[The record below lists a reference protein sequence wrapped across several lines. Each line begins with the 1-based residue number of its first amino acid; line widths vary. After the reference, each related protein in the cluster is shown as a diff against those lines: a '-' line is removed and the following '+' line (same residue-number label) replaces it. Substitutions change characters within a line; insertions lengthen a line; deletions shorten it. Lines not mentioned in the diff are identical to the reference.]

1 MALLTLTDL
10 GETMGVVFD
19 PTSTAGKQAQRYID
33 KVTAYITNITKAS
46 FTPVVDEVLRCQ
58 ADYYG
63 EIELENEPIT
73 EVSSVVSFDDTAQTE
88 LLGSCVFWDGL
99 NGISGLYPHQVV
111 DVTMSHGY
119 SAVPTDLANLATDV
133 CIEALTGGNPSEVQ
147 SLTVGDRTQ
156 EFRNV
161 IPMIEKLGEE
171 ILASYR
177 TTERSWRLG
186 PKSHPYPRNILPTL

>member
-10 GETMGVVFD
+10 GVTLGTTFD
-19 PTSTAGKQAQRYID
+19 PASVAGIQAQRYID
-33 KVTAYITNITKAS
+33 KVTAYITNVTKAS
-46 FTPVVDEVLRCQ
+46 FTPVVNEVIRCQ

-73 EVSSVVSFDDTAQTE
+73 LVSSVISFDDTAQTE

-111 DVTMSHGY
+111 DVKMSYGY
-119 SAVPTDLANLATDV
+119 ASVPVDLRELATDV
-133 CIEALTGGNPSEVQ
+133 VIEALQGGNSFDVQ
-147 SLTVGDRTQ
+147 TLTIGDRTQ
-156 EFRNV
+156 EFRDV
-161 IPMIEKLGEE
+161 TPIIEKLGEQ

-177 TTERSWRLG
+177 TTEQSWRLG
-186 PKSHPYPRNILPTL
+186 PKSHPYPRNFLPTL